1 MNRRV
6 NAEEDRYLD
15 RARGMKPTIG
25 VMAETRMRLGV
36 VDGDGEGA
44 RAGASLESV
53 EAGAERVERFG
64 ARHEWSWDFSRGH
77 CAGCRGKHDAE

>member
-1 MNRRV
+1 V
-6 NAEEDRYLD
+6 
-15 RARGMKPTIG
+15 
-25 VMAETRMRLGV
+25 AETGMLLGV
-36 VDGDGEGA
+36 VHSDGEGA

-77 CAGCRGKHDAE
+77 CQACRGKHDAE